1 MSERDVL
8 YLEHILEAIAA
19 IERYTVAGRAAFF
32 ADDMI
37 QSAVI
42 RQLEIGGE
50 AVKNLSVNLVSCETA
65 VPWKQAARTR
75 DLLIH
80 GYFRIDLDIVWN
92 IVAHE
97 LTSLHENVRRILGA
111 SR

>member
-1 MSERDVL
+1 
-8 YLEHILEAIAA
+8 
-19 IERYTVAGRAAFF
+19 
-32 ADDMI
+32 MI

-42 RQLEIGGE
+42 RQLEIIGE
-50 AVKNLSVNLVSCETA
+50 AVKNLSIELVSRETA

-97 LTSLHENVRRILGA
+97 LTPLRENVRRILGA